1 MERENTM
8 FRRIET
14 MRRETQIGDEFRLKG
29 ETEKGTPVYI
39 KARICQKHPYVAV
52 MHRKDRY
59 GKEHTLS
66 WSWAKLALDGAKIG
80 KK

>member
-1 MERENTM
+1 M

-14 MRRETQIGDEFRLKG
+14 MRKETQIGDEFWLKG